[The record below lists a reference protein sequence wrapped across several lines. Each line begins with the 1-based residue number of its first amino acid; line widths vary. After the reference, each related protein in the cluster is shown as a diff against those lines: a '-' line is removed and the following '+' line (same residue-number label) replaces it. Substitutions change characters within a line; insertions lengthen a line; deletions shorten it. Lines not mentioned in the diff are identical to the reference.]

1 VSALRDCAGIAKMS
15 PMSNSNRFDRL
26 TIRLEPEL
34 RDAIERAA
42 AADRRPV
49 ANFIINVLAS
59 NVDEPRRTGE
69 SQYGR

>member
-1 VSALRDCAGIAKMS
+1 MS
-15 PMSNSNRFDRL
+15 VMNHSTRFDRL
-26 TIRLEPEL
+26 TIRIEPEL

-49 ANFIINVLAS
+49 ANFIRYVLAR

-69 SQYGR
+69 SHYAR

>member
-1 VSALRDCAGIAKMS
+1 MNQSTH
-15 PMSNSNRFDRL
+15 FDRL
-26 TIRLEPEL
+26 TIRIEPEL

-49 ANFIINVLAS
+49 ANFIRHVLAM

-69 SQYGR
+69 SHYAR